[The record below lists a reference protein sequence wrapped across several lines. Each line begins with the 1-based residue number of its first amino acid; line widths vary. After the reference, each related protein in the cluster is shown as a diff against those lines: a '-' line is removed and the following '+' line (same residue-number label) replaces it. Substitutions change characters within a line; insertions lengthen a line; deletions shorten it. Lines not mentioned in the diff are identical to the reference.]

1 MNDDQQALPNTGSAV
16 VCSRVREGAVLLST
30 EDEVY
35 YGLNEVGTEVWES
48 LEREETVQE
57 LLDRL
62 EDRYPGVDP
71 GRIRADVDD
80 LLRRLAELGLVAGG
94 AAGEREDA
102 SA

>member
-1 MNDDQQALPNTGSAV
+1 MSHAVQDLPGTAPDV
-16 VCSRVREGAVLLST
+16 VFSRVREGGVLLST

-35 YGLNEVGTEVWES
+35 YGLNEVGAEVWES

-71 GRIRADVDD
+71 GRVRADVDD
-80 LLRRLAELGLVAGG
+80 LLRRLAELGLLAEE